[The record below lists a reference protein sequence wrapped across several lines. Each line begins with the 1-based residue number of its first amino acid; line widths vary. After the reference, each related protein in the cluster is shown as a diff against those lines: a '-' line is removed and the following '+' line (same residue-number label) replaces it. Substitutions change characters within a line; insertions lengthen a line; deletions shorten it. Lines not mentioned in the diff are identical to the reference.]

1 MKSQPYSL
9 LTSIN
14 FVIEALAGV
23 LVVFTFCKKGISR
36 KCVVISKDLHVE
48 VVISVKDDL
57 LRRDVSQFNTHISR
71 FTI

>member
-14 FVIEALAGV
+14 FVIEEALAGV
-23 LVVFTFCKKGISR
+23 LVVFTLCKQGISR
-36 KCVVISKDLHVE
+36 KYVVISKDLHVE

-57 LRRDVSQFNTHISR
+57 LR
-71 FTI
+71 